1 MNVILGALALL
12 SVVLCVWQWLAGR
25 RFPLHREIAAPRQ
38 CPGMTLLKPLKGCD
52 EFAANCLA
60 SWLAQNYPGPV
71 QVLFGVTAAD
81 DPVCEVVRALIAKH
95 PASDAQLVVCGPPEG
110 ANAKVSKLNK
120 LAGLAKHPVLVI
132 SDADVRVPPGLLNAL
147 AAGLAKPG
155 TGLVNCFYRLEN
167 AVTAG
172 MRWEAVAINADFWSQ
187 VLQSN
192 DLKPM
197 NFALG
202 AVMALSRRTLDEIG
216 GFAAI
221 RDCLADD
228 YQLGHRIARQ
238 GRRIELC
245 PVVVECWSGPMS
257 WREVWAHQ
265 LRWARTIRVC
275 QPVPYFFSIVS
286 NATLWPVLWACVKP
300 APASA
305 LSAAVALVVR
315 IATAYHLHRLLAQRS
330 PGLGSIFMPLLK
342 DVLHLAIWAGAFVGN
357 TILWRGERMRLKKD
371 GTLVR
376 ARHAAR

>member
-1 MNVILGALALL
+1 MLLNVILGALALL
-12 SVVLCVWQWLAGR
+12 SLLLCVWQWLAGR
-25 RFPLHREIAAPRQ
+25 RFPLHREIAAPPG

-52 EFAANCLA
+52 EFTANCLE
-60 SWLAQNYPGPV
+60 SWFAQHYSGPV
-71 QVLFGVTAAD
+71 QVLFGVTASD
-81 DPVCEVVRALIAKH
+81 DPVCDVVRTLITKY

-110 ANAKVSKLNK
+110 ANAKVSKLNM
-120 LAGLAKHPVLVI
+120 LASLAKHPVLVI
-132 SDADVRVPPGLLNAL
+132 SDADVRVPPGLLSAL

-197 NFALG
+197 DFALG
-202 AVMALSRRTLDEIG
+202 AVMAVPRQALDEIG
-216 GFAAI
+216 GFAAL

-228 YQLGHRIARQ
+228 YQLGNRIAGQ
-238 GRRIELC
+238 EKRIELC
-245 PVVVECWSGPMS
+245 PLVVECWSGAMS

-275 QPVPYFFSIVS
+275 QPVPYFFSILS
-286 NATLWPVLWACVKP
+286 NPTLWPLLWACVKP
-300 APASA
+300 APTSA
-305 LSAAVALVVR
+305 LFAAAALVVR
-315 IATAYHLHRLLAQRS
+315 IATAYDLHRLLAQRS
-330 PGLGSIFMPLLK
+330 PGLGTVIMPLLK
-342 DVLHLAIWAGAFVGN
+342 DILQVAIWICAFMGN
-357 TILWRGERMRLKKD
+357 SILWRGERMRLKSD

-376 ARHAAR
+376 AR